1 MLPMTDPQEVNLCAL
16 STQNNNLLRH
26 SLDTCSQAY
35 RPCIDLASRSGE
47 ANLCNQ
53 YSDFYYIICILIL
66 YSLILTIQ
74 NWTPHIGTLINAC
87 SLLIL

>member
-1 MLPMTDPQEVNLCAL
+1 MLTMTDPQEVNLCAL
-16 STQNNNLLRH
+16 STQNNNLLGH

-53 YSDFYYIICILIL
+53 YSDFYYT